1 MKRNPA
7 DIEFSFFIR
16 LTAADDNGNGQ
27 CVTCGKFGAVKYMD
41 NGHYVG
47 RQHEATRYSEK
58 NCSLQCKSCNKWEEG
73 FKVNHRAHLV
83 KLHGEKAVLL
93 LEASKRDTTKRSK
106 NDIKLIAAY
115 YKKEN
120 EKLLKQKGVQK
131 WW

>member
-41 NGHYVG
+41 NGHYIG
-47 RQHEATRYSEK
+47 RGHQATRYNEQ
-58 NCSLQCKSCNKWEEG
+58 NCSLQCKDCNKWEEG
-73 FKVNHRAHLV
+73 YKVNHRAHLV
-83 KLHGEKAVLL
+83 KLHGEKTVLL
-93 LEASKRDTTKRSK
+93 LEASKHCTVKRSK
-106 NDIKLIAAY
+106 NDIKLIADY
-115 YKKEN
+115 YKKKTN
-120 EKLLKQKGVQK
+120 ELLKLKNIEK